1 MGSAAEAIRALLAT
15 PPAEV
20 RRTHA
25 AHINPTLVEALGLL
39 GYGRDFVR
47 AEGLV
52 LTDAGGREYLDFL
65 AGYGSLLL
73 GHNHPDVREA
83 LAEVL
88 KSGSPNFLQIAPQ
101 PLAGA
106 LAARLA
112 KAAPGDLE
120 MAYLVSSG
128 SEAVEGAMKL
138 CRAVTRRPRFVSA
151 ELGFHGNTWGALSI
165 TGGKKYRAPFE
176 PLMKECALVPWGDPD
191 AIARELRKRD
201 VAAVVLEPMQGE
213 GGMRLAPRGY
223 LEEVSRLCKR
233 YGTLFV
239 LDEVQTGLGRTGKM
253 FACEH
258 DNVVPDVIAVAK
270 GLSGGLVPVGAY
282 LTTKRLWERAYGTLD
297 RYDSHSATFTGG
309 PLACAAGL
317 ATLEVIARDRL
328 IARAAELGDHLGA
341 ALRNAAAGHPLVKE
355 VRGRGLLWGIELRA
369 PGGDATAS
377 VVGQWLAVGMMERGM
392 VTQVATQ
399 AGEVIR
405 AEPPLL
411 VERAQIDRF
420 ASALAETLAAHSTS
434 VLSSFAGAVKRIV
447 KGRIS
452 SLWGA

>member
-1 MGSAAEAIRALLAT
+1 M
-15 PPAEV
+15 
-20 RRTHA
+20 HA
-25 AHINPTLVEALGLL
+25 DHINPTLIEALGLL

-47 AEGLV
+47 AEGVALH
-52 LTDAGGREYLDFL
+52 DAEGRSYLDFL

-73 GHNHPDVREA
+73 GHNHPDVRAA
-83 LAEVL
+83 LEEVL
-88 KSGSPNFLQIAPQ
+88 RAGAPNFLQISPQ

-112 KAAPGDLE
+112 KAAPGDLSI
-120 MAYLVSSG
+120 AYLVSSG

-138 CRAVTRRPRFVSA
+138 ARAVTRRPRYVAA
-151 ELGFHGNTWGALSI
+151 ELGYHGNTFGALSV

-176 PLMKECALVPWGDPD
+176 PLMQGCAIVPWGDAA
-191 AIARELRKRD
+191 AIERELKRRD

-213 GGMRLAPRGY
+213 GGMRLPPRGY
-223 LEEVSRLCKR
+223 LAEVARLCKR
-233 YGTLFV
+233 YGTLLV

-258 DNVVPDVIAVAK
+258 EGVVPDVIALAK

-282 LTTKRLWERAYGTLD
+282 LTTRRLWERAYGSLD
-297 RYDSHSATFTGG
+297 RYDAHSATFTGG
-309 PLACAAGL
+309 PLACAAGI

-328 IARAAELGDHLGA
+328 VDRAAGLGGALGAGLRRAAE
-341 ALRNAAAGHPLVKE
+341 GHALVKE
-355 VRGRGLLWGIELRA
+355 VRGRGLLWGVELKS

-377 VVGQWLAVGMMERGM
+377 LVGQWLAVGMMERGM
-392 VTQVATQ
+392 VTQVCTQ
-399 AGEVIR
+399 AAEVVR

-420 ASALAETLAAHSTS
+420 CAAFAETLAQHSTG
-434 VLSSFAGAVKRIV
+434 VVSSFAGAVKRIAV
-447 KGRIS
+447 QRVAG
-452 SLWGA
+452 LWGGQP